1 MSDLLIYR
9 EIMGELF
16 EIKKEKTAITNGNS
30 KGASHISSLS
40 DKEVEILDYGAGR
53 LRNALYLFKEGFNNI
68 SLLDTKEQIKNWDKH
83 KDKFKNI
90 YSTEEIDF
98 LNTKYDCI
106 LCSYVLNVIP
116 SYEERVTVI
125 KNINR
130 LLNDNGIAVIEV
142 RGYKALNGVKY
153 KAPFN
158 DGYICG
164 NGKIRTFQ
172 KPYTMNDIIDF
183 IHKESNLKIT
193 ESKLN
198 SDNLLLICNK

>member
-1 MSDLLIYR
+1 MSK
-9 EIMGELF
+9 F
-16 EIKKEKTAITNGNS
+16 EIKKERTAISTGNS
-30 KGASHISSLS
+30 RGAGYISSKAS
-40 DKEVEILDYGAGR
+40 RDIEILDYGAGR
-53 LRNALYLFKEGFNNI
+53 LRNSLYLLEQGFENI
-68 SLLDTKEQIKNWDKH
+68 SLIDTKEQIKNWDKH
-83 KDKFKNI
+83 KNKFKEI
-90 YSTEEIDF
+90 YSTEEIEF
-98 LNTKYDCI
+98 INTKYDYI

-142 RGYKALNGVKY
+142 RGDKALNGVKY
-153 KAPFN
+153 KETFN

-164 NGKIRTFQ
+164 NGKVRTFQ

-183 IHKESNLKIT
+183 IHKESNLKVT

-198 SDNLLLICNK
+198 SDNILLICNK